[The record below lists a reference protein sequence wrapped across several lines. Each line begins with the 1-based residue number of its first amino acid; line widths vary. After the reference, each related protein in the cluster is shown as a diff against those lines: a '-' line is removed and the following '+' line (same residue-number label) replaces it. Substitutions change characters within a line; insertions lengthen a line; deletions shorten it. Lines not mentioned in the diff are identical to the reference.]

1 MKTLHDVFGLKGK
14 VALVTGASSGLGVEL
29 AEGLALAGADVALMA
44 RRKDKLEQVAE
55 RIRTYGVRALPVQ
68 ADVSVDAD
76 LERAVSEVE
85 RGLGPVDILVNNA
98 GIVPVGRAEN
108 HTAQQWNDTLA
119 VNLTAVFRLC
129 QRVGRG
135 MIERGRGGRI
145 INISSIM
152 GQVGEPIYP
161 TISYNVSKHGVD
173 GLTQQLA
180 IEWAPHKI
188 LVNAIAPAW
197 FPTEATVDPRFGD
210 IHPKYKERMI
220 ERTPLRRLG
229 EPGELMGAVIYL
241 AAPASSYVTGSVL
254 VVDGGWLAW

>member
-1 MKTLHDVFGLKGK
+1 
-14 VALVTGASSGLGVEL
+14 
-29 AEGLALAGADVALMA
+29 
-44 RRKDKLEQVAE
+44 
-55 RIRTYGVRALPVQ
+55 
-68 ADVSVDAD
+68 
-76 LERAVSEVE
+76 
-85 RGLGPVDILVNNA
+85 
-98 GIVPVGRAEN
+98 
-108 HTAQQWNDTLA
+108 
-119 VNLTAVFRLC
+119 
-129 QRVGRG
+129 